1 MIYTKYSKLN
11 VIKLKSHVETVSFQV
26 LRHAIQKN
34 PSNVIYCEAEGKIYG
49 IISGGDIERDYFAG
63 RDYVTINKNFTWLYP
78 NESMKAREIFH
89 EKANINV
96 IPVIDK
102 EGVLL
107 GDYKRW
113 DKLNLKRM
121 IRGGGFVYHKTYIL
135 SVLAVCF
142 RKNRKYTMTLRRSY
156 SLQV

>member
-11 VIKLKSHVETVSFQV
+11 VIKLKSHVDTVSFQV

-49 IISGGDIERDYFAG
+49 IISSGDIERDYFAG

-96 IPVIDK
+96 IPIIDK

-121 IRGGGFVYHKTYIL
+121 IRGGLAYHKTYIL
-135 SVLAVCF
+135 SVLAGCF
-142 RKNRKYTMTLRRSY
+142 RKNRKYIMTLRCSY